1 MGEWIKN
8 NFNELKLICEKVS
21 RLDDVDDLLQIC
33 IELFLLNKKVP
44 NIPDKEKLFFFARI
58 VKNNFYSKSSPYYRI
73 YKFDFNE
80 LKENDVIQEEYEESE
95 ITIEWVKK
103 QLKEIMK
110 TEWYFG
116 RLFELYLEVGGSVTK
131 LSKQTG
137 IPINSVSRDIN
148 RTRKKLKILRENE
161 LRKL

>member
-1 MGEWIKN
+1 LGEWIKN
-8 NFNELKLICEKVS
+8 NFNELKLICKKVS